1 MNNTGCNAY
10 KQTATN
16 IVENKSNVLF
26 MLFDG
31 MQKFISLARMGLAEN
46 NVKIRGENI
55 SKIMAIVTELDSALS
70 KDIGGDMA
78 DNLSSLYQYV
88 MERLTVANIKNDVA
102 ALDDADKILKEIK
115 EGFESIADHEP
126 NSREINDPH
135 LKETA
140 DQGGLRVAV

>member
-126 NSREINDPH
+126 SSREVNGPH